1 MSDQIKS
8 VRGMPAILP
17 GEVKKWQFVEAVAK
31 NVLHAYSYN
40 EIRTPVV
47 ERSELFQ
54 RTIGEN
60 TDIVAKEMYTFI
72 DRNDQSLSL
81 RPEATAGIIRAGI
94 DQGFFYN
101 QTQKLWSIGPMYR
114 YERPQ
119 KGRYRQFHQINMEA
133 FGFPGPDID
142 FEMILL
148 TGRIWKALNLSPL
161 QLELNSLGSPESRKE
176 YKRQLQDYFNDH
188 QKELDEDSL
197 RRLERN
203 PLRIFDSK
211 NPDLQEIIESAPKMV
226 DFLDQESNEHFEE
239 LMAMLQDHAIE
250 YSLNTRLVRGL
261 DYYTRTVFEWTTDQ
275 LGAQATVCGGGRY
288 DALVAE
294 LGGKSTSA
302 IGCAI
307 GLERLIELVDVSG
320 QNEQNNTP
328 KIYIVA
334 VGSKAEGERFLLAE
348 ELRDVY
354 PNLSIEM
361 NLNGGQ
367 FKQQFKRADKAGA
380 DIALILGD
388 DEISKQTVGVKPMR
402 SEGHQETV
410 DRKELLSIIDQFL

>member
-60 TDIVAKEMYTFI
+60 TDIVAKEMYTFV

-188 QKELDEDSL
+188 QKELVEDSL
-197 RRLERN
+197 RRLGRN
-203 PLRIFDSK
+203 PLRILDSK

-226 DFLDQESNEHFEE
+226 DFLDQESNEHFEG
-239 LMAMLQDHAIE
+239 LMAMLQEHAIE

-261 DYYTRTVFEWTTDQ
+261 DYYTRTVFEWTTDH
-275 LGAQATVCGGGRY
+275 LGAQASVCGGGRY

-294 LGGKSTSA
+294 LGGKTTSA

-307 GLERLIELVDVSG
+307 GLERLIELVDVSD
-320 QNEQNNTP
+320 QNEQNNPP

-334 VGSKAEGERFLLAE
+334 VGSKAEEEGFVLAE
-348 ELRDVY
+348 ELRDAY

-361 NLNGGQ
+361 NLNGGR
-367 FKQQFKRADKAGA
+367 FKQQFKWADKAGA

-388 DEISKQTVGVKPMR
+388 DEMRQQTVGFKPMR

-410 DRKELLSIIDQFL
+410 DRKELLSIIDKFL

>member
-176 YKRQLQDYFNDH
+176 YKRQLQDYFHDH

-197 RRLERN
+197 RRLDRN
-203 PLRIFDSK
+203 PLRILDSK

-320 QNEQNNTP
+320 QNEQNNP
-328 KIYIVA
+328 SKIYIVA

>member
-60 TDIVAKEMYTFI
+60 TDIVAKEMYTFV

-197 RRLERN
+197 RRLDRN
-203 PLRIFDSK
+203 PLRILDSK

-226 DFLDQESNEHFEE
+226 DFLDQESNEHFEG
-239 LMAMLQDHAIE
+239 LMAMLQEHAIE

-294 LGGKSTSA
+294 LGGKTTSA

-307 GLERLIELVDVSG
+307 GLERLIELVDVSD
-320 QNEQNNTP
+320 QNEQNNPP

-334 VGSKAEGERFLLAE
+334 VGSKAEEEGFVLAE
-348 ELRDVY
+348 ELRDAY

-361 NLNGGQ
+361 NLNGGR

-388 DEISKQTVGVKPMR
+388 DEMRQQTVGVKPMR

>member
-8 VRGMPAILP
+8 VRGMSAILP

-60 TDIVAKEMYTFI
+60 TDIVAKEMYTFV

-197 RRLERN
+197 RRLGRN
-203 PLRIFDSK
+203 PLRILDSK

-226 DFLDQESNEHFEE
+226 DFLDQESNEHFEG
-239 LMAMLQDHAIE
+239 LMAMLQEHAIE

-294 LGGKSTSA
+294 LGGKTTSA

-307 GLERLIELVDVSG
+307 GLERLIELVDVSD
-320 QNEQNNTP
+320 QNEQNNPP

-334 VGSKAEGERFLLAE
+334 VGSKAEEEGFVLAE
-348 ELRDVY
+348 ELRDAY

-361 NLNGGQ
+361 NLNGGR

-388 DEISKQTVGVKPMR
+388 DEMRQQTVGVKPMR

>member
-17 GEVKKWQFVEAVAK
+17 DEIKKWQYVEAVAK
-31 NVLHAYSYN
+31 SILNAYSYN
-40 EIRTPVV
+40 EIRTPIV

-60 TDIVAKEMYTFI
+60 TDIVAKEMYTFF

-81 RPEATAGIIRAGI
+81 RPEATAGIIRSGI
-94 DQGFFYN
+94 DQGFLYN
-101 QTQKLWSIGPMYR
+101 QTQKLWSIGSMYR

-148 TGRIWKALNLSPL
+148 TGRIWKVLKLSSL
-161 QLELNSLGSPESRKE
+161 KLEINSLGSPESRKE
-176 YKRQLQDYFNDH
+176 YKRQLHDYFNDH
-188 QKELDEDSL
+188 RKELDEDSL
-197 RRLERN
+197 KRLDGN
-203 PLRIFDSK
+203 PLRILDSK
-211 NPDLQEIIESAPKMV
+211 NPDLQTLIESAPKMI
-226 DFLDQESNEHFEE
+226 DFLDQESNEHFEK
-239 LMAMLQDHAIE
+239 LMAMLKDHTIE
-250 YSLNTRLVRGL
+250 FNLNTRLVRGL
-261 DYYTRTVFEWTTDQ
+261 DYYTRTVFEWTTDK

-288 DALVAE
+288 DELVAE
-294 LGGKSTSA
+294 LGGQATPA

-320 QNEQNNTP
+320 PNEQNNP
-328 KIYIVA
+328 LKIYIVV
-334 VGSKAEGERFLLAE
+334 VGSKAEEQGFVIAE
-348 ELRDVY
+348 ELRDAY
-354 PNLSIEM
+354 PDLTIEVNLK
-361 NLNGGQ
+361 GGN
-367 FKQQFKRADKAGA
+367 FKRQFKRADRAGS

-388 DEISKQTVGVKPMR
+388 DEIKQQTIGVKPMR
-402 SEGHQETV
+402 SKRPQETV
-410 DRKELLSIIDQFL
+410 ERKNLLSIIGQFL

>member
-60 TDIVAKEMYTFI
+60 TDIVAKEMYTFV

-197 RRLERN
+197 RRLGRN
-203 PLRIFDSK
+203 PLRILDSK

-226 DFLDQESNEHFEE
+226 DFLDQESNEHFEG
-239 LMAMLQDHAIE
+239 LMAMLQEHAIE

-294 LGGKSTSA
+294 LGGKTTSA

-307 GLERLIELVDVSG
+307 GLERLIELVDVSD
-320 QNEQNNTP
+320 QNEQNNPP

-334 VGSKAEGERFLLAE
+334 VGSKAEEEGFVLAE
-348 ELRDVY
+348 ELRDAY

-361 NLNGGQ
+361 NLNGGR

-388 DEISKQTVGVKPMR
+388 DEIRQQTVGVKPMR

-410 DRKELLSIIDQFL
+410 DRKELLSIIDKFL

>member
-1 MSDQIKS
+1 
-8 VRGMPAILP
+8 MPAILP

-60 TDIVAKEMYTFI
+60 TDIVAKEMYTFV

-197 RRLERN
+197 RRLDRN
-203 PLRIFDSK
+203 PLRILDSK

-226 DFLDQESNEHFEE
+226 DFLDQESNEHFEG
-239 LMAMLQDHAIE
+239 LMAMLQEHAIE

-294 LGGKSTSA
+294 LGGKTTSA

-320 QNEQNNTP
+320 QNEQNNPP

-334 VGSKAEGERFLLAE
+334 VGSKAEEEGFVLAE
-348 ELRDVY
+348 ELRDAY

-361 NLNGGQ
+361 NLNGGR

-388 DEISKQTVGVKPMR
+388 DEMRQQTVGVKPMR

-410 DRKELLSIIDQFL
+410 DRKELLSIIDKFL

>member
-188 QKELDEDSL
+188 QKKLDEDSL
-197 RRLERN
+197 RRLDRN
-203 PLRIFDSK
+203 PLRILDSK

-226 DFLDQESNEHFEE
+226 DFLDQESNEHFEG
-239 LMAMLQDHAIE
+239 LMAMLQEHAIE

-294 LGGKSTSA
+294 LGGKTTSA

-307 GLERLIELVDVSG
+307 GLERLIELVDVSD
-320 QNEQNNTP
+320 QNEQNNPP

-334 VGSKAEGERFLLAE
+334 VGSKAEEEGFVLAE
-348 ELRDVY
+348 ELRDAY

-361 NLNGGQ
+361 NLNGGR

-388 DEISKQTVGVKPMR
+388 DEMRQQTVGVKPMR

-410 DRKELLSIIDQFL
+410 DRKELLSIIDKFL

>member
-60 TDIVAKEMYTFI
+60 TDIVAKEMYTFV

-197 RRLERN
+197 RRLGRN
-203 PLRIFDSK
+203 PLRILDSK

-294 LGGKSTSA
+294 LGGKTTSA

-307 GLERLIELVDVSG
+307 GLERLIELVDVSD
-320 QNEQNNTP
+320 QNEQNNPP

-334 VGSKAEGERFLLAE
+334 VGSKAEEEGFVLAE
-348 ELRDVY
+348 ELRDAY

-361 NLNGGQ
+361 NLNGGR

-388 DEISKQTVGVKPMR
+388 DEISNKPWGSNPCDQKGIR
-402 SEGHQETV
+402 
-410 DRKELLSIIDQFL
+410 RLLIEKNY

>member
-60 TDIVAKEMYTFI
+60 TDIVAKEMYTFV

-197 RRLERN
+197 RRLGRN
-203 PLRIFDSK
+203 PLRILDSK

-226 DFLDQESNEHFEE
+226 DFLDQESNEHFEG
-239 LMAMLQDHAIE
+239 LMVMLQEHAIE

-294 LGGKSTSA
+294 LGGKTTSA

-307 GLERLIELVDVSG
+307 GLERLIELVDVSD
-320 QNEQNNTP
+320 QNEQNNPP

-334 VGSKAEGERFLLAE
+334 VGSKAEEEGFVLAE
-348 ELRDVY
+348 ELRDAY

-361 NLNGGQ
+361 NLNGGR

-388 DEISKQTVGVKPMR
+388 DEMRQQTVGVKPMR

-410 DRKELLSIIDQFL
+410 DRKELLSIIDKFL

>member
-60 TDIVAKEMYTFI
+60 TDIVAKEMYTFV

-176 YKRQLQDYFNDH
+176 YKRQLQDCFNDH
-188 QKELDEDSL
+188 RKELDEDSL
-197 RRLERN
+197 RRLDRN
-203 PLRIFDSK
+203 PLRILDSK

-226 DFLDQESNEHFEE
+226 DFLDQESNEHFEG
-239 LMAMLQDHAIE
+239 LMAMLQEHAIE

-294 LGGKSTSA
+294 LGGKTTSA

-307 GLERLIELVDVSG
+307 GLERLIELVDVSD
-320 QNEQNNTP
+320 QNEQNNPP

-334 VGSKAEGERFLLAE
+334 VGSKAEEEGFVLAE
-348 ELRDVY
+348 ELRDAY

-361 NLNGGQ
+361 NLNGGR

-388 DEISKQTVGVKPMR
+388 DEMRQQTVGVKPMR

-410 DRKELLSIIDQFL
+410 DRKELLSIIDKFL

>member
-17 GEVKKWQFVEAVAK
+17 GEIKKWQYVEAVAK
-31 NVLHAYSYN
+31 NVLNTYSYN
-40 EIRTPVV
+40 EIRTPIV

-60 TDIVAKEMYTFI
+60 TDIVAKEMYTFF

-81 RPEATAGIIRAGI
+81 RPEATAGIIRSGI

-133 FGFPGPDID
+133 FGFQGPDID
-142 FEMILL
+142 LEMILL
-148 TGRIWKALNLSPL
+148 TKRIWKALNLSSL
-161 QLELNSLGSPESRKE
+161 KLELNSLGSPESRKE

-197 RRLERN
+197 KRLDRN
-203 PLRIFDSK
+203 PLRILDSK
-211 NPDLQEIIESAPKMV
+211 NPDLQTLIESAPKMI
-226 DFLDQESNEHFEE
+226 DFLDHESNEHFEG
-239 LMAMLQDHAIE
+239 LTKMLQDHAIE
-250 YSLNTRLVRGL
+250 YNLNTRLVRGL
-261 DYYTRTVFEWTTDQ
+261 DYYTRTVFEWTTDK

-288 DALVAE
+288 DELVVE
-294 LGGKSTSA
+294 LGGQATPA

-307 GLERLIELVDVSG
+307 GLERLIELVELSG
-320 QNEQNNTP
+320 QNEQNNLPT
-328 KIYIVA
+328 IYIVA
-334 VGSKAEGERFLLAE
+334 VGSEAEGQGFLLAE
-348 ELRDVY
+348 ELRDAY
-354 PNLSIEM
+354 PDLSIEM
-361 NLNGGQ
+361 NLNGGN
-367 FKQQFKRADKAGA
+367 FKQQFKRADKAGS

-388 DEISKQTVGVKPMR
+388 DEIKEHTVGVKPMR
-402 SEGHQETV
+402 SEGSQETV
-410 DRKELLSIIDQFL
+410 DRKELLSIISQFL

>member
-60 TDIVAKEMYTFI
+60 TDIVAKEMYTFV

-197 RRLERN
+197 RRLGRN
-203 PLRIFDSK
+203 PLRILDSK

-226 DFLDQESNEHFEE
+226 DFLDQESNEHFEG
-239 LMAMLQDHAIE
+239 LMAMLQEHAIE

-294 LGGKSTSA
+294 LGGKTTSA

-307 GLERLIELVDVSG
+307 GLERLIELVDVSD
-320 QNEQNNTP
+320 QNEQNNP
-328 KIYIVA
+328 SKIYIVA

-348 ELRDVY
+348 ELREAY

-361 NLNGGQ
+361 NLNGGR

-388 DEISKQTVGVKPMR
+388 DEMRQQTVGVKPMR

-410 DRKELLSIIDQFL
+410 DRKELLSIIDKFL

>member
-203 PLRIFDSK
+203 PLRILDSK

-294 LGGKSTSA
+294 LGGKPTSA

>member
-31 NVLHAYSYN
+31 NILHAYSYN

-60 TDIVAKEMYTFI
+60 TDIVAKEMYTFA

-197 RRLERN
+197 RRLGRN
-203 PLRIFDSK
+203 PLRILDSK

-226 DFLDQESNEHFEE
+226 DFLDQESNEHFEG
-239 LMAMLQDHAIE
+239 LMAMLQEHAIE

-294 LGGKSTSA
+294 LGGKTTSA

-307 GLERLIELVDVSG
+307 GLERLIELVDVSD
-320 QNEQNNTP
+320 QNEQNNPP

-334 VGSKAEGERFLLAE
+334 VGSKAEEEGFVLAE
-348 ELRDVY
+348 ELRDAY

-361 NLNGGQ
+361 NLNGGR

-388 DEISKQTVGVKPMR
+388 DEMRQQTVGVKPMR

-410 DRKELLSIIDQFL
+410 DRKELLSIINKFL

>member
-60 TDIVAKEMYTFI
+60 TDIVAKEMYTFV

-197 RRLERN
+197 RRLDRN
-203 PLRIFDSK
+203 PLRILDSK

-226 DFLDQESNEHFEE
+226 DFLDQESNEHFEG
-239 LMAMLQDHAIE
+239 LMAMLQEHAIE

-294 LGGKSTSA
+294 LGGKTTSA

-307 GLERLIELVDVSG
+307 GLERLIELVDVSD
-320 QNEQNNTP
+320 QNEQNNPP

-334 VGSKAEGERFLLAE
+334 VGSKAEEEGFVLAE
-348 ELRDVY
+348 ELRDAY

-361 NLNGGQ
+361 NLNAGR
-367 FKQQFKRADKAGA
+367 FKQQYKRADKAGA
-380 DIALILGD
+380 DIALILAD
-388 DEISKQTVGVKPMR
+388 DEMRQQTVGVKPMR

-410 DRKELLSIIDQFL
+410 DRKELLSIIDKFL

>member
-60 TDIVAKEMYTFI
+60 TDIVAKEMYTFV

-148 TGRIWKALNLSPL
+148 TSRIWKALNLSPL

-197 RRLERN
+197 RRLGRN
-203 PLRIFDSK
+203 PLRILDSK

-226 DFLDQESNEHFEE
+226 DFLDQESNEHFEG

-294 LGGKSTSA
+294 LGGKNTSA

-320 QNEQNNTP
+320 QNEQNNPP

-334 VGSKAEGERFLLAE
+334 VGSKAEGEGFVLAE
-348 ELRDVY
+348 ELRDAH

-361 NLNGGQ
+361 NLNGGR

-388 DEISKQTVGVKPMR
+388 DEIRQKTVGIKPMR
-402 SEGHQETV
+402 SERHQETV

>member
-31 NVLHAYSYN
+31 NILHAYSYN

-60 TDIVAKEMYTFI
+60 TDIVAKEMYTFV

-197 RRLERN
+197 RRLGRN
-203 PLRIFDSK
+203 PLRILDSK

-226 DFLDQESNEHFEE
+226 DFLDQESNEHFEG
-239 LMAMLQDHAIE
+239 LMAMLQEHAIE

-294 LGGKSTSA
+294 LGGKTTSA

-307 GLERLIELVDVSG
+307 GLERLIELVDVSD
-320 QNEQNNTP
+320 QNEQNNPP

-334 VGSKAEGERFLLAE
+334 VGSKAEEEGFVVAE
-348 ELRDVY
+348 ELRDAY

-361 NLNGGQ
+361 NLNGGR

-388 DEISKQTVGVKPMR
+388 DEMRQQTVGVKPMR

-410 DRKELLSIIDQFL
+410 DRKELLSIINKFL

>member
-72 DRNDQSLSL
+72 DRNNQSLSL

-197 RRLERN
+197 RRLDRN

-320 QNEQNNTP
+320 QNEQNNPP

-348 ELRDVY
+348 ELRDAY

>member
-31 NVLHAYSYN
+31 NGLHAYSYN

-72 DRNDQSLSL
+72 DRNNQSLSL

-197 RRLERN
+197 RRLDRN

-307 GLERLIELVDVSG
+307 GLERLIELVDVSD
-320 QNEQNNTP
+320 QNEQNNPP

>member
-60 TDIVAKEMYTFI
+60 TDIVAKEMYTFV

-197 RRLERN
+197 RRLDRN
-203 PLRIFDSK
+203 PLRILDSK

-226 DFLDQESNEHFEE
+226 DFLDQESNEHFEG
-239 LMAMLQDHAIE
+239 LMAMLQEHAIE

-294 LGGKSTSA
+294 LGGKTTSA

-307 GLERLIELVDVSG
+307 GLERLIELVDVSD
-320 QNEQNNTP
+320 QNEQNNPP

-334 VGSKAEGERFLLAE
+334 VGSKAEEEGFVLAE
-348 ELRDVY
+348 ELRDAY

-361 NLNGGQ
+361 NLNGGR

-388 DEISKQTVGVKPMR
+388 DEMRQQTVGVKPMR

-410 DRKELLSIIDQFL
+410 DRKELLSIIDKFL

>member
-1 MSDQIKS
+1 
-8 VRGMPAILP
+8 MPAILP

-60 TDIVAKEMYTFI
+60 TDIVAKEMYTFV

-197 RRLERN
+197 RRLGRN
-203 PLRIFDSK
+203 PLRILDSK

-226 DFLDQESNEHFEE
+226 DFLDQESNEHFEG
-239 LMAMLQDHAIE
+239 LMAMLQEHAIE

-294 LGGKSTSA
+294 LGGKTTSA

-307 GLERLIELVDVSG
+307 GLERLIELVDVSD
-320 QNEQNNTP
+320 QNEQNNPP

-334 VGSKAEGERFLLAE
+334 VGSKAEEEGFVLAE
-348 ELRDVY
+348 ELRDAY

-361 NLNGGQ
+361 NLNGGR

-388 DEISKQTVGVKPMR
+388 DEISQQTVGVKPMR

-410 DRKELLSIIDQFL
+410 DRKELLSIINKFL

>member
-8 VRGMPAILP
+8 VIGMQAILP
-17 GEVKKWQFVEAVAK
+17 GEIKKWQYVEAVAK
-31 NVLHAYSYN
+31 SVLNAYSYY
-40 EIRTPVV
+40 EIRTPIV

-60 TDIVAKEMYTFI
+60 TDIVAKEMYTFV

-197 RRLERN
+197 RRLDRN
-203 PLRIFDSK
+203 PLRILDSK

-226 DFLDQESNEHFEE
+226 DFLDQESNEHFEG
-239 LMAMLQDHAIE
+239 LMAMLQEHAIE

-294 LGGKSTSA
+294 LGGKTTSA

-307 GLERLIELVDVSG
+307 GLERLIELVDVSD
-320 QNEQNNTP
+320 QNEQNNPP

-334 VGSKAEGERFLLAE
+334 VGSKAEEEGFVLAE
-348 ELRDVY
+348 ELRDAY

-361 NLNGGQ
+361 NLNGGR

-388 DEISKQTVGVKPMR
+388 DEMRQQTVGVKPMR

-410 DRKELLSIIDQFL
+410 DRKELLSIIDKFL